1 MDWKIKMDRPE
12 WSEFWSLRLSNQ
24 KEIINYINWLEKEVK
39 KLSHELDISKREIY
53 VSKRKNHLIK
63 LWAKGV
69 LE

>member
-1 MDWKIKMDRPE
+1 MDRPE